1 MRNPALRQYDKVK
14 DRLSSDKELLEEVLK
29 YFDMSDC
36 TLFEAMH
43 LVFGH
48 AIPLPGEAQKIDRV
62 MEAFGK
68 EYYRQAKGG
77 VKVGNNED
85 SFFILAFAV
94 IMLNS
99 DLHNPSVK
107 RRMSCQQFRRNLEGA
122 ITLSKQDATRL
133 FTQVLRCEMV
143 EGSKAVAQMNKTV
156 WLCRAKIGWV

>member
-1 MRNPALRQYDKVK
+1 MKDEVDKNPKWDVEVFQKFVDAKVCDAEDKARFFLFNVMRNPALRRYEKVK
-14 DRLSSDKELLEEVLK
+14 DRLAGDKELLEEVLK

-48 AIPLPGEAQKIDRV
+48 ALPLPGEAQKIDRV
-62 MEAFGK
+62 MEAFGR
-68 EYYRQAKGG
+68 EFYRQCGG
-77 VKVGNNED
+77 MKVGNNED

-107 RRMSCQQFRRNLEGA
+107 RR
-122 ITLSKQDATRL
+122 
-133 FTQVLRCEMV
+133 
-143 EGSKAVAQMNKTV
+143 
-156 WLCRAKIGWV
+156 